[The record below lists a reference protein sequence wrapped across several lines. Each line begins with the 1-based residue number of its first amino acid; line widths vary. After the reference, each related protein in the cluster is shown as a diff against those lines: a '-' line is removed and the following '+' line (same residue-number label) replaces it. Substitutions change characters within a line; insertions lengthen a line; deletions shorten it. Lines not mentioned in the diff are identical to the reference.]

1 MLPLSQKI
9 LRRITQMKLTRKPR
23 LRGSGWNC
31 LLAFL
36 IPFGGMLLVMLVN
49 GYHPFGTS
57 AMLYSDNYHQYYPFF
72 VSFRR
77 ALLSGDSL
85 LYSWDVGMGVDYL
98 GLIAYYLGSPLNLL
112 SVLVPESQVL
122 NYFCLLVPIKLG
134 LAGLFFSIFLHK
146 LFDRDDFSIALFG
159 GFYALCAW
167 ALGYQWNV
175 MWLDTFA
182 LLPLVTLGMVQL
194 LRDKK
199 FALYTV
205 TLALA
210 VISNYYIGFFVCIF
224 VFLCFFCYEICCP
237 RGWKRF
243 FADLLRIGIFSVL
256 ALGMTAFLTVTAMAA
271 LQTTQSSVNKFP
283 TGLRLNIAS
292 TNDLKGLLDAMRQV
306 AGNMGG
312 GIEPSFKEG
321 LPNLYCGVGSIMLG
335 ILFLISWDVKWRDKL
350 CSLFLL
356 LFFNASFVIRQLDYI
371 WHGFHFP
378 NMIPYRFS
386 FLYSFVLLVMAYRAW
401 ILRRRFEPLQIVTS
415 GLLTAAI
422 LCCCKDFMKTQSIPL
437 FGKQMDVHVYILYN
451 AFFFVLYLVIL
462 LLGSFRAKPKE
473 ETQEETQRVR
483 RVQRRRSRITKR
495 CVCTVMAL
503 ELAATLTAFGFY
515 FPGTNVIDYP
525 RGTEAAAS
533 MIRYMQEREADTLF
547 YRAETAHSQTLNDGA
562 LNGYSGISTFT
573 SSANVHITE
582 FMRALGYGAKNTY
595 NRYCF
600 EESSPVA
607 NLFLSLK
614 YMIERDGRDR
624 SSSCFEEVHHF
635 GNVYLY
641 RNTAYLPLGFLTE
654 PQLAQVDFLTSDGAF
669 DFQNELFRAAT
680 GVVGDVWHTIPEE
693 YWDVY
698 GNGVAVDE
706 HSANGYCRYDNPEA
720 GSSVTYS
727 YVVDQAGFACVR
739 LDLPKRNDF
748 YISVNGVELY
758 RENISLAQMFAIQ
771 DVREGDVIDI
781 RILCKAG
788 ESGTANVSVAV
799 MDDALFRL
807 GYEILSDS
815 AMQLTAFSN
824 TLVEGTI
831 NCSRD
836 GLLYTSIPQNGNW
849 YAEVDGQP
857 QETVLIGDCM
867 IGLNLAQGAHTLRF
881 VYRNNAFRLGA
892 VISAV
897 SAAIFLLLAIF
908 CRPRKKQEEQPGEA
922 EPELHPERA
931 HPEIEMPPLNPAEAE
946 LVEADEPFVLQP
958 LTPER
963 PAGEEKPE
971 KADAEAPEEASEEKP
986 QPPEA
991 PAPAEDALPAE
1002 KPPAAAQPPQEDA
1015 GA

>member
-1 MLPLSQKI
+1 MRLPEIK
-9 LRRITQMKLTRKPR
+9 KPK
-23 LRGSGWNC
+23 WNFTA
-31 LLAFL
+31 LAFL
-36 IPFGGMLLVMLVN
+36 FPFVGMLLVMLIS
-49 GYHPFGTS
+49 GYKPFGKTS
-57 AMLYSDNYHQYYPFF
+57 MLYSDMYHQYYPFF
-72 VSFRR
+72 VAFRR
-77 ALLSGDSL
+77 TLRSGESL
-85 LYSWDVGMGVDYL
+85 LYNWSIGMGLDYL
-98 GLIAYYLGSPLNLL
+98 GLISYYLASPLNLL
-112 SVLVPESQVL
+112 SVLVPEKWLLS
-122 NYFCLLVPIKLG
+122 YFSLLMPIKLG
-134 LAGLFFSIFLHK
+134 LAGLFFSIFLHR
-146 LFDRDDFSIALFG
+146 LFDREDFSIALFG
-159 GFYALCAW
+159 SFYALCAW

-182 LLPLVTLGMVQL
+182 LLPLVMLGMVQL

-199 FALYTV
+199 FVLYTV
-205 TLALA
+205 SLALS
-210 VISNYYIGFFVCIF
+210 VISNYYIGFFTCLF
-224 VFLCFFCYEICCP
+224 VFLSFFCYEICCP

-243 FADLLRIGIFSVL
+243 FGDLLRIGVFSAL
-256 ALGMTAFLTVTAMAA
+256 AIGMTAMLSVTSLAA

-283 TGLRLNIAS
+283 TGFRLNIAT
-292 TNDLKGLLDAMRQV
+292 TNDLKGLLSAMRQV

-335 ILFLISWDVKWRDKL
+335 LLFLLSWDVKWREKL

-401 ILRRRFEPLQIVTS
+401 LLRRRFEPLQVVAS
-415 GLLTAAI
+415 GLLTASI
-422 LCCCKDFMKTQSIPL
+422 LCCCRDMMKTQSL
-437 FGKQMDVHVYILYN
+437 RLWGNQVDVHVYIIYN
-451 AFFFVLYLVIL
+451 VFFFVLYFVFL
-462 LLGSFRAKPKE
+462 LLGSWKARPKE
-473 ETQEETQRVR
+473 ETQEEVQRVR
-483 RVQRRRSRITKR
+483 RVHRRRGRITKR
-495 CVCTVMAL
+495 CVFTVMAL

-533 MIRYMQEREADTLF
+533 MIRYMKEREQDTLF
-547 YRAETAHSQTLNDGA
+547 YRAETTHSQTLNDGA

-607 NLFLSLK
+607 NLFLNLK

-654 PQLAQVDFLTSDGAF
+654 PQLAQVDFLTSDGSF

-680 GVVGDVWHTIPEE
+680 GVVGDVWHEISEE
-693 YWDVY
+693 YWDVF
-698 GNGVAVDE
+698 GNGAEVVE
-706 HSANGYCRYDNPEA
+706 HNSSGYCRYSEPTSGAN
-720 GSSVTYS
+720 VIYS
-727 YVVDQAGFACVR
+727 YVVDRDGFACVQ

-758 RENISLAQMFAIQ
+758 RENISLPQMLAIQ
-771 DVREGDVIDI
+771 DVKAGDVIDI

-788 ESGTANVSVAV
+788 ESGTANVKVAI

-807 GYEILSDS
+807 GYEILNNAS
-815 AMQLTAFSN
+815 MKLTSFSN

-831 NCSRD
+831 NCPRD

-849 YAEVDGQP
+849 YAEVDGEP
-857 QETVLIGDCM
+857 QETVLVGDCM
-867 IGLNLAQGAHTLRF
+867 IGLNLSQGAHTLRF

-892 VISAV
+892 IITAASAG
-897 SAAIFLLLAIF
+897 IFLLLIAVF
-908 CRPRKKQEEQPGEA
+908 CHPKKRQEEPQEA
-922 EPELHPERA
+922 EIQQEQQERV
-931 HPEIEMPPLNPAEAE
+931 HLENEMPLLNPAEAE
-946 LVEADEPFVLQP
+946 LIQEDEPFVLET
-958 LTPER
+958 LVPER
-963 PAGEEKPE
+963 RTVPQTPPEPETSAGE
-971 KADAEAPEEASEEKP
+971 A
-986 QPPEA
+986 
-991 PAPAEDALPAE
+991 
-1002 KPPAAAQPPQEDA
+1002 PQEDTQKEPPKEDTPPA
-1015 GA
+1015 EE